1 MQKSSL
7 RRMDFVLTPR
17 LRDEDDDDDDSR
29 RRGKKEKTTT
39 TKTKT
44 CERAW
49 CSVLVARALIG
60 SLSLSLSLSLRFPPN
75 DKTQLKP

>member
-17 LRDEDDDDDDSR
+17 LRDEDDDDDSR

-49 CSVLVARALIG
+49 YSVLVASVDWFSLSV
-60 SLSLSLSLSLRFPPN
+60 SLSLCVFHQTTKHN
-75 DKTQLKP
+75 